1 MFECS
6 TAITVRRFEC
16 QDRTRFPFSGL
27 WVPNHTRLLGILGC
41 GSFVIFLDL
50 CFRSYK
56 WWSNR
61 GTFTF
66 HSFLERQSQYG
77 WTMLFSHPKAQAL
90 LACMPDLSRT
100 LQYGPIMHHRYLLFD
115 MPRYHMTR
123 HIIAAIEEGIDAI
136 TVCCSSNYWEDFTP
150 VCTTEISMCHTL
162 VEEFQRRSVRG
173 SVHLMLKFKSN
184 VRNHMNYIEL
194 LYMDYF
200 QWWCLKY
207 YVLDWLGCLLLGT
220 LPAKV
225 QLIGLSCDSVV
236 QHKAWS
242 KETPFTDHTDVRN
255 LWSLQCFGVNC
266 HHFCAAN
273 SVCRMCWLWKTR
285 AQTLE
290 RRSDGVTGLV
300 EACSILT
307 CLLYMLCISAGQWQE
322 LGVVPQSLIEF
333 ANLSWKMNICQLRG
347 GVGISLDCWRAPRD
361 CKHAWYAGGSSA
373 QTLNGLPKRR

>member
-6 TAITVRRFEC
+6 TAIRRFELC

-41 GSFVIFLDL
+41 CGSFVIFLDGL

-115 MPRYHMTR
+115 MPRYHITT

-173 SVHLMLKFKSN
+173 SVHLMPKVK
-184 VRNHMNYIEL
+184 RNWTT
-194 LYMDYF
+194 LYGLFSMMMSEI
-200 QWWCLKY
+200 LRS
-207 YVLDWLGCLLLGT
+207 WLVGM
-220 LPAKV
+220 P
-225 QLIGLSCDSVV
+225 S
-236 QHKAWS
+236 AW
-242 KETPFTDHTDVRN
+242 D
-255 LWSLQCFGVNC
+255 
-266 HHFCAAN
+266 
-273 SVCRMCWLWKTR
+273 
-285 AQTLE
+285 
-290 RRSDGVTGLV
+290 
-300 EACSILT
+300 
-307 CLLYMLCISAGQWQE
+307 SAGK
-322 LGVVPQSLIEF
+322 GS
-333 ANLSWKMNICQLRG
+333 ANR
-347 GVGISLDCWRAPRD
+347 
-361 CKHAWYAGGSSA
+361 
-373 QTLNGLPKRR
+373 T